1 MNLQNVFIMRIEKR
15 YLSLP
20 LSAQIEVTDFCN
32 HRCIHC
38 YNLDSDLSNRP
49 MRDIRDDVVIAC
61 AKKLI
66 DNGIFSVVISGGEPL
81 IKKELTKNLITLFI
95 KNNIQ
100 VHLNTNLTLCDD
112 DFIAFLKNKGVGI
125 LTSCP
130 SAIPESFKHLTGVD
144 NYGLFVSKIKKLI
157 DAKIKFSVNMVI
169 TKDNLNEIRSSAKAM
184 KALGCRSFAAT
195 PMGLNMTYPRLDLLL
210 SVQEVQKV
218 IDDLIWIE
226 DNLDMHV
233 DVMEALPKC
242 VFPEKILSEKHA
254 FLNRKCQA
262 GRTVISV
269 SCNGDVRPCAHNP
282 VSYGNILKEDL
293 TDIWA
298 KMNDWRSSKFVPE
311 DCKLCSWLNRC
322 NGGCRTSSKTING
335 EWNSRDM
342 WAGSPLK
349 TPPPMISESI
359 ELKLDTVLEF
369 NTDFVYRKEYDDAYV
384 VYNIPDDMYFM
395 INQAYYDFIQNLKDM
410 KPMSYSDLQKQF
422 NVEPNNRAFHD
433 TILFLAKERML
444 KVLG

>member
-1 MNLQNVFIMRIEKR
+1 MRIEKR

-38 YNLDSDLSNRP
+38 YNLDSDVSNRP
-49 MRDIRDDVVIAC
+49 MRDIKDEVVMAC

-66 DNGIFSVVISGGEPL
+66 DNGIFAVVISGGEPL
-81 IKKELTKNLITLFI
+81 IKKELTKNLISLFI
-95 KNNIQ
+95 KNSIQ

-112 DFIAFLKNKGVGI
+112 DFIDFLENTGVGI

-157 DAKIKFSVNMVI
+157 DAQIKFSVNMVI
-169 TKDNLNEIRSSAKAM
+169 TKDNLNEIRSSARAM
-184 KALGCRSFAAT
+184 KELGCRSFAAT
-195 PMGLNMTYPRLDLLL
+195 PMGLNMMYPRLDLLL

-282 VSYGNILKEDL
+282 VSYGNILKEEL

-298 KMNDWRSSKFVPE
+298 KMNDWRSSKFVPD
-311 DCKLCSWLNRC
+311 DCKSCSWLHRC

-349 TPPPMISESI
+349 TPPPLITEPI
-359 ELKLDTVLEF
+359 ELKPETVLEF
-369 NTDFVYRKEYDDAYV
+369 NKAFAYRKEYDNAYV

-395 INQAYYDFIQNLKDM
+395 INQAYYDFLQNLKNVE
-410 KPMSYSDLQKQF
+410 PMSYSDLQKRY
-422 NVEPNNRAFHD
+422 NVEPNNQAFHD

-444 KVLG
+444 KILK

>member
-1 MNLQNVFIMRIEKR
+1 MRIEKR

-20 LSAQIEVTDFCN
+20 LSAQIEVTDSCN

-38 YNLDSDLSNRP
+38 YNLDSDVSNRP
-49 MRDIRDDVVIAC
+49 MKDINDDIVMAC

-66 DNGIFSVVISGGEPL
+66 ENGIFSVVISGGEPL
-81 IKKELTKNLITLFI
+81 IKKELTKRLISLFI
-95 KNNIQ
+95 DNNIQ

-112 DFIAFLKNKGVGI
+112 DFIDYLKKTGVGV

-130 SAIPESFKHLTGVD
+130 SVIPESFKHLTGVD
-144 NYGLFVSKIKKLI
+144 NYGLFVNKIKKLI
-157 DAKIKFSVNMVI
+157 NAHIKFSVNMVI
-169 TKDNLNEIRSSAKAM
+169 TKDNLNEIRASAKAISD
-184 KALGCRSFAAT
+184 LGCRSFAAT
-195 PMGLNMTYPRLDLLL
+195 PMGLNMTYPRMDLLL
-210 SVQEVQKV
+210 SIQDVQKV

-226 DNLDMHV
+226 NNLDMHV

-282 VSYGNILKEDL
+282 VSYGNILKEEL

-311 DCKLCSWLNRC
+311 DCKSCSWLNRC

-349 TPPPMISESI
+349 TLPPLVTEPI
-359 ELKLDTVLEF
+359 ELKSDTVLEF

-395 INQAYYDFIQNLKDM
+395 VNQAYYDFIHSLKDM
-410 KPMSYSDLQKQF
+410 VPMSYSELQKQF
-422 NVEPNNRAFHD
+422 NVEPDNRAFHD

-444 KVLG
+444 TVLG